1 MMFIE
6 REHIAELCY
15 RVDLQ
20 IRELN
25 SKVSS
30 MIERS
35 GFSCELI
42 FSPILISGLATWSKD
57 IAVGR
62 RILDLVMG
70 RGFGVLYKVV
80 AGVAAMS
87 EQKLSK
93 LKN

>member
-15 RVDLQ
+15 RVDAQ
-20 IRELN
+20 IKELN
-25 SKVSS
+25 QKVSA
-30 MIERS
+30 MIEHS
-35 GFSCELI
+35 GFTCELI
-42 FSPILISGLATWSKD
+42 FSPILISGLATWSKS
-57 IAVGR
+57 ITVGR

-70 RGFGVLYKVV
+70 RGFGILYKVV

-87 EQKLSK
+87 ERQLSK